1 MVQGLCDPLKDN
13 CCKEVRFQLLQ
24 GIGKLKKEK
33 DEKKKQTNKQKM
45 TQTKSFGIT
54 S

>member
-24 GIGKLKKEK
+24 GIDKLKKEK
-33 DEKKKQTNKQKM
+33 DEKKNPNKQKM
-45 TQTKSFGIT
+45 IQTKSFGIT